1 MNFFKNAIVYRI
13 TRDIQISAD
22 ELETQ
27 LKNLEFSPC
36 GSQDMMKVGWTN
48 PIKTGE
54 ALTHSVGNKILI
66 VAKREEKILPSD
78 VIKKELQA
86 KVDKLEADQGRRLK
100 KTEKD
105 SLKDEVIHT
114 LLPRAFSK
122 ESVVRIWIDND
133 NQRIIVDASSAKRAE
148 DTLALL
154 RKTLGSLPIVPLTM
168 ETPIELTLTE
178 WLRDGTIPSNTNMQN
193 HRRSEWLRDG
203 TIPKGFNFT
212 DEAELK
218 AILEEGGIARFKK
231 QDLVSD
237 EIASHIEA
245 GKLVTKLSLD
255 WNETIQFTLCDDGS
269 LKKIKFSDVLKE
281 QNDDI
286 DREDIA
292 QRFDADFALFT
303 GEMTRLIDSLI
314 DSLGGEASC

>member
-1 MNFFKNAIVYRI
+1 MNLFKNAIVYRM
-13 TRDIQISAD
+13 TRDIQISSD
-22 ELETQ
+22 ELEAQ

-54 ALTHSVGNKILI
+54 ALTHSVGNQILI
-66 VAKREEKILPSD
+66 VAKREEKILPTD

-86 KVDKLEADQGRRLK
+86 KIDKLETEQGRRLK

-105 SLKDEVIHT
+105 SLKDEVVQD

-122 ESVVRIWIDND
+122 ESTVSVWIDND

-154 RKTLGSLPIVPLTM
+154 RKTLGSLPVVPLTM
-168 ETPIELTLTE
+168 KTPIELTLTD
-178 WLRDGTIPSNTNMQN
+178 WLRDGVIPQ
-193 HRRSEWLRDG
+193 
-203 TIPKGFNFT
+203 GFNLT

-218 AILEEGGIARFKK
+218 AMLAEGGIARFKK

-255 WNETIQFTLCDDGS
+255 WNDTIQFTLCDDCS
-269 LKKIKFSDVLKE
+269 LKKIKFSDMLKA

-303 GEMTRLIDSLI
+303 GEMTRLIDSVI
-314 DSLGGEASC
+314 QSLGGEVDC

>member
-178 WLRDGTIPSNTNMQN
+178 WLRDGTIP
-193 HRRSEWLRDG
+193 
-203 TIPKGFNFT
+203 KGFNFT

-218 AILEEGGIARFKK
+218 AILEEGGIARFKN

>member
-1 MNFFKNAIVYRI
+1 MNLFKNAIVYRM
-13 TRDIQISAD
+13 TRDIQISSD
-22 ELETQ
+22 ELEAQ

-54 ALTHSVGNKILI
+54 ALTHSVGNQILI
-66 VAKREEKILPSD
+66 VAKREEKILPTD

-86 KVDKLEADQGRRLK
+86 KIDKLEAEQGRRLK

-105 SLKDEVIHT
+105 SLKDEVVLD

-122 ESVVRIWIDND
+122 ESTVSVWIDND

-154 RKTLGSLPIVPLTM
+154 RKTLGSLPVVPLTM
-168 ETPIELTLTE
+168 KTPIELTLTD
-178 WLRDGTIPSNTNMQN
+178 WLRDGVIPQ
-193 HRRSEWLRDG
+193 
-203 TIPKGFNFT
+203 GFNLT

-218 AILEEGGIARFKK
+218 AMLAEGGIARFKK

-269 LKKIKFSDVLKE
+269 LKKIKFSDVLKA

-303 GEMTRLIDSLI
+303 GEMTRLIDSVI
-314 DSLGGEASC
+314 QSLGGEVDC

>member
-1 MNFFKNAIVYRI
+1 
-13 TRDIQISAD
+13 
-22 ELETQ
+22 Q

-54 ALTHSVGNKILI
+54 ALTHSVGNQILI
-66 VAKREEKILPSD
+66 VAKREEKKLPTD

-86 KVDKLEADQGRRLK
+86 KIDKLETEQGRRLK

-105 SLKDEVIHT
+105 SLKDEVVQD

-122 ESVVRIWIDND
+122 ESTVSVWIDND

-154 RKTLGSLPIVPLTM
+154 RKTLGSLPVVPLTM
-168 ETPIELTLTE
+168 KTPIELTLTD
-178 WLRDGTIPSNTNMQN
+178 WLRDGVIPQ
-193 HRRSEWLRDG
+193 
-203 TIPKGFNFT
+203 GFNLT

-218 AILEEGGIARFKK
+218 AMLAEGGIARFKK

-255 WNETIQFTLCDDGS
+255 WNETIQFTLCDDCS
-269 LKKIKFSDVLKE
+269 LKKIKFSDMLKA

-292 QRFDADFALFT
+292 QRFDADFVLLT
-303 GEMTRLIDSLI
+303 SEMTRLIDAVI
-314 DSLGGEASC
+314 QSLGGDAGC

>member
-1 MNFFKNAIVYRI
+1 MNFFKNAIVYRM
-13 TRDIQISAD
+13 TRDIQISSD

-54 ALTHSVGNKILI
+54 ALTHSVGNQILI
-66 VAKREEKILPSD
+66 VAKREEKILPTD

-86 KVDKLEADQGRRLK
+86 KIDKLEAEQGRRLK

-105 SLKDEVIHT
+105 SLKDEVVQD

-122 ESVVRIWIDND
+122 ESTVSVWIDND

-154 RKTLGSLPIVPLTM
+154 RKTLGSLPVVPLTM
-168 ETPIELTLTE
+168 KTPIELTLTD
-178 WLRDGTIPSNTNMQN
+178 WLRDGVIPQ
-193 HRRSEWLRDG
+193 
-203 TIPKGFNFT
+203 GFNLT

-218 AILEEGGIARFKK
+218 AMLAEGGIARFKK

-255 WNETIQFTLCDDGS
+255 WNDTIQFTLCDDCS
-269 LKKIKFSDVLKE
+269 LKKIKFSDMLKA

-292 QRFDADFALFT
+292 QRFDADFVLLT
-303 GEMTRLIDSLI
+303 SEMTRLIDAVI
-314 DSLGGEASC
+314 QSLGGEVD

>member
-1 MNFFKNAIVYRI
+1 MNFFKNAIVYRM
-13 TRDIQISAD
+13 TRDIQISSD
-22 ELETQ
+22 ELEAQ

-54 ALTHSVGNKILI
+54 ALTHSVGNQILI
-66 VAKREEKILPSD
+66 VAKREEKKLPTD

-86 KVDKLEADQGRRLK
+86 KIDKLETEQGRRLK

-105 SLKDEVIHT
+105 SLKDEVVQD

-122 ESVVRIWIDND
+122 ESTVSVWIDND

-154 RKTLGSLPIVPLTM
+154 RKTLGSLPVVPLTM
-168 ETPIELTLTE
+168 KTPIELTLTD
-178 WLRDGTIPSNTNMQN
+178 WLRDGVIPQ
-193 HRRSEWLRDG
+193 
-203 TIPKGFNFT
+203 GFNLT

-218 AILEEGGIARFKK
+218 AMLAEGGIARFKK

-255 WNETIQFTLCDDGS
+255 WNETIQFTLCDDCS
-269 LKKIKFSDVLKE
+269 LKKIKFSDMLKA

-292 QRFDADFALFT
+292 QRFDADFVLLT
-303 GEMTRLIDSLI
+303 SEMTRLIDAVI
-314 DSLGGEASC
+314 QSLGGDAGC

>member
-1 MNFFKNAIVYRI
+1 
-13 TRDIQISAD
+13 
-22 ELETQ
+22 
-27 LKNLEFSPC
+27 NLEFSPC

-54 ALTHSVGNKILI
+54 ALTHSVGNQILI
-66 VAKREEKILPSD
+66 VAKREEKILPTD

-86 KVDKLEADQGRRLK
+86 KIDKLEAEQGRRLK

-105 SLKDEVIHT
+105 SLKDEVVQD

-122 ESVVRIWIDND
+122 ESTVSVWIDND

-154 RKTLGSLPIVPLTM
+154 RKTLGSLPVVPLTM
-168 ETPIELTLTE
+168 KTPIELTLTD
-178 WLRDGTIPSNTNMQN
+178 WLRDGVIPQ
-193 HRRSEWLRDG
+193 
-203 TIPKGFNFT
+203 GFNLT

-218 AILEEGGIARFKK
+218 AMLAEGGIARFKK

-255 WNETIQFTLCDDGS
+255 WNETIQFTLCDDCS
-269 LKKIKFSDVLKE
+269 LKKIKFSDMLKA

-292 QRFDADFALFT
+292 QRFDADFVLLT
-303 GEMTRLIDSLI
+303 SEMTRLIDAVI
-314 DSLGGEASC
+314 QSLGGDAGC

>member
-1 MNFFKNAIVYRI
+1 MNFFKNAIVYRM
-13 TRDIQISAD
+13 TRDIQISSD

-54 ALTHSVGNKILI
+54 ALTHSVGNQILI
-66 VAKREEKILPSD
+66 VAKREEKILPTD

-86 KVDKLEADQGRRLK
+86 KIDKLEAEQGRRLK

-105 SLKDEVIHT
+105 SLKDEVVQD

-122 ESVVRIWIDND
+122 ESTVSVWIDND

-154 RKTLGSLPIVPLTM
+154 RKTLGSLPVVPLTM
-168 ETPIELTLTE
+168 KTPIELTLTD
-178 WLRDGTIPSNTNMQN
+178 WLRDGVIPQ
-193 HRRSEWLRDG
+193 
-203 TIPKGFNFT
+203 GFNLT

-218 AILEEGGIARFKK
+218 AMLAEGGIARFKK

-269 LKKIKFSDVLKE
+269 LKKIKFSDMLKA

-292 QRFDADFALFT
+292 QRFDADFVLLT
-303 GEMTRLIDSLI
+303 SEMTRLIDAVI
-314 DSLGGEASC
+314 QSLGGEVD

>member
-1 MNFFKNAIVYRI
+1 MNIFKNAIVYRM
-13 TRDIQISAD
+13 TRDIQISSD
-22 ELETQ
+22 ELEAQ

-36 GSQDMMKVGWTN
+36 GIQDMMKVGWTN

-54 ALTHSVGNKILI
+54 ALTHSVGNQILI
-66 VAKREEKILPSD
+66 VAKREEKVLPTD

-86 KVDKLEADQGRRLK
+86 KIDKLEAEQGRRLK

-105 SLKDEVIHT
+105 SLKDEVVQD

-122 ESVVRIWIDND
+122 ESTVSVWIDND
-133 NQRIIVDASSAKRAE
+133 NQRIIVDTSSAKRAE

-154 RKTLGSLPIVPLTM
+154 RKALGSLPVVPLTM
-168 ETPIELTLTE
+168 KTPIELTLTD
-178 WLRDGTIPSNTNMQN
+178 WLRDGVIPQ
-193 HRRSEWLRDG
+193 
-203 TIPKGFNFT
+203 GFNLT

-218 AILEEGGIARFKK
+218 AMLAEGGIARFKK

-255 WNETIQFTLCDDGS
+255 WNETIQFTLRDDGS
-269 LKKIKFSDVLKE
+269 LKKIKFSDVLKA

-314 DSLGGEASC
+314 DSLGGEASY

>member
-1 MNFFKNAIVYRI
+1 MNFFKNAIVYRM
-13 TRDIQISAD
+13 TRDIQISSD
-22 ELETQ
+22 ELEAQ

-54 ALTHSVGNKILI
+54 ALTHSVGNQILI
-66 VAKREEKILPSD
+66 VAKREEKKLPTD

-86 KVDKLEADQGRRLK
+86 KIDKLETEQGRRLK

-105 SLKDEVIHT
+105 SLKDEVVQD

-122 ESVVRIWIDND
+122 ESTVSVWIDND

-154 RKTLGSLPIVPLTM
+154 RKTLGSLPVVPLTM
-168 ETPIELTLTE
+168 KTPIELTLTD
-178 WLRDGTIPSNTNMQN
+178 WLRDGVIPQ
-193 HRRSEWLRDG
+193 
-203 TIPKGFNFT
+203 GFNLT

-218 AILEEGGIARFKK
+218 AMLAEGGIARFKK

-255 WNETIQFTLCDDGS
+255 WNDTIQFTLCDDCS
-269 LKKIKFSDVLKE
+269 LKKIKFSDMLKA

-292 QRFDADFALFT
+292 QRFDADFVLLT
-303 GEMTRLIDSLI
+303 SEMTRLIDAVI
-314 DSLGGEASC
+314 QSLGGEVD

>member
-1 MNFFKNAIVYRI
+1 MNFFKNAIVYRM
-13 TRDIQISAD
+13 TRDIQISSD

-54 ALTHSVGNKILI
+54 ALTHSVGNQILI
-66 VAKREEKILPSD
+66 VAKREEKILPTD

-86 KVDKLEADQGRRLK
+86 KIDKLEAEQGRRLK

-105 SLKDEVIHT
+105 SLKDEVVQD

-122 ESVVRIWIDND
+122 ESTVSVWIDND
-133 NQRIIVDASSAKRAE
+133 NQRIIVDASSVKRAE

-154 RKTLGSLPIVPLTM
+154 RKTLGSLPVVPLTM
-168 ETPIELTLTE
+168 KTPIELTLTD
-178 WLRDGTIPSNTNMQN
+178 WLRDGVIPQ
-193 HRRSEWLRDG
+193 
-203 TIPKGFNFT
+203 GFNLT

-218 AILEEGGIARFKK
+218 AILAEGGIARFKK

-255 WNETIQFTLCDDGS
+255 WNDTIQFTLCDDG
-269 LKKIKFSDVLKE
+269 LFKKIKFSYVLKA

-314 DSLGGEASC
+314 NSLGGEASY

>member
-1 MNFFKNAIVYRI
+1 MNFFKNAIVYRM
-13 TRDIQISAD
+13 TSDIQISSD

-54 ALTHSVGNKILI
+54 ALTHSVGNQILI
-66 VAKREEKILPSD
+66 VAKREEKILPTD

-86 KVDKLEADQGRRLK
+86 KIDKLEAEQGRRLK

-105 SLKDEVIHT
+105 SLKDEVVQD

-122 ESVVRIWIDND
+122 ESTVSVWIDND

-154 RKTLGSLPIVPLTM
+154 RKTLGSLPVVSLTM
-168 ETPIELTLTE
+168 KTPIELTLTD
-178 WLRDGTIPSNTNMQN
+178 WLRDGVIPQ
-193 HRRSEWLRDG
+193 
-203 TIPKGFNFT
+203 GFNLT

-218 AILEEGGIARFKK
+218 AMLAEGGIARFKK

-255 WNETIQFTLCDDGS
+255 WNDTIQFTLCDDCS
-269 LKKIKFSDVLKE
+269 LKKIKFSDMLKA

-286 DREDIA
+286 DIEDIA
-292 QRFDADFALFT
+292 QRFDADFVLLT
-303 GEMTRLIDSLI
+303 SEMTRLIDAVI
-314 DSLGGEASC
+314 QSLGGEVD

>member
-36 GSQDMMKVGWTN
+36 ESQDMMKVGWTN

-54 ALTHSVGNKILI
+54 ALTHSVGNQILI

-86 KVDKLEADQGRRLK
+86 KVDKLEAEQGRRLK

-168 ETPIELTLTE
+168 ETPIELTLT
-178 WLRDGTIPSNTNMQN
+178 
-193 HRRSEWLRDG
+193 EWLRDG